1 MNLEA
6 DDPRFK
12 NVKVVLVTADCSKS
26 GIANPIDF
34 IVNEGEGEYSIKVCG
49 IPKMGCFKI
58 SVYPKWSASSEKLP
72 SNMRK
77 DLHSYHSAHA
87 QSII

>member
-1 MNLEA
+1 MKFLQESFLNVEA

-34 IVNEGEGEYSIKVCG
+34 IVNEGEGEYNAMFV
-49 IPKMGCFKI
+49 
-58 SVYPKWSASSEKLP
+58 
-72 SNMRK
+72 
-77 DLHSYHSAHA
+77 
-87 QSII
+87 